1 MITFFNEDFS
11 FNLKHKV
18 KTKSWL
24 KKVAELEGFRM
35 GNLNYI
41 FCSDNYLHQINVEYL
56 DHDTLTDIITFDN
69 SEEEETIEGDIFVS
83 VERVEDNAKDL
94 NVQFD
99 DEILRVLAH
108 GLLHLCGYDDHTDEE
123 EAEMRV
129 IESKY
134 IQLFR
139 TDFAK

>member
-1 MITFFNEDFS
+1 
-11 FNLKHKV
+11 
-18 KTKSWL
+18 
-24 KKVAELEGFRM
+24 M

-123 EAEMRV
+123 EAEM
-129 IESKY
+129 SN
-134 IQLFR
+134 
-139 TDFAK
+139 